1 MARPMHTPESATA
14 AAIARRWAAPWK
26 ATCELLIATLHVK
39 WEDIAGELTNAQR
52 VNIYRGMREDELR
65 KMQHKH
71 TSAYYECLSAGIPP
85 RVIARRDL
93 DDPRLSDSARRQ
105 AIVNAVGAGPCRR
118 RTISTFPHNDPQGDK

>member
-26 ATCELLIATLHVK
+26 ATMELALANLPASDTRRL
-39 WEDIAGELTNAQR
+39 ELEFSR
-52 VNIYRGMREDELR
+52 IRHE
-65 KMQHKH
+65 
-71 TSAYYECLSAGIPP
+71 SAYRSALSAGIPP

-105 AIVNAVGAGPCRR
+105 AISDALGARGRPRG
-118 RTISTFPHNDPQGDK
+118 TKSTFPHNDPQGDK